1 MKIGE
6 INVTYCK
13 LESDEKEMIE
23 IPVQIKISPKYLDKV
38 ILLSCGRSFSDYLE
52 DRLIDAVNL

>member
-23 IPVQIKISPKYLDKV
+23 IPVQIEISPKYGGKRKIIVVDNNGYRVEKS
-38 ILLSCGRSFSDYLE
+38 IFFIE
-52 DRLIDAVNL
+52 K